1 MTATAQTLV
10 TDPAVDERCPV
21 HDHCVL
27 RVDGLEKSF
36 HRGLPLRRHRVDVL
50 TGASLMVCSGELV
63 GLVGE
68 NGSGK
73 STLMQIVVGL
83 LGRDGGEVERR
94 GRLGYC
100 PQVPMLWD
108 KLTVDEHFALFARA
122 YGLDDDARERAVA
135 DLLVELRFER
145 YRRYRVEELSG
156 GTRQKLNLALAL
168 MHQPQLLLLDE
179 PYSGFDWETYLR
191 FWEMADRRRTSGS
204 FVREQLRAPLTLAL
218 LVAVPAFFV
227 LIFAGVL
234 GTFAEALG
242 GTLASRSATA
252 ISAGW
257 AAAFLSGALGFFQV
271 SSSRGADRR
280 LASAGLGAFRVAIAR
295 ISAALLLAATVSA
308 VAFATLWL
316 RSGIGHPLHAAVAI
330 FAFAAIYIGI
340 GAVVGAFV
348 TGALEGSLLVMLA
361 WSLDAFSGPQMTSSG
376 GGALTPTRDAANLL
390 IAAGAGQSSPQVDWF
405 GVLAVTV
412 VALAAALAAFWFTAR
427 TRSA

>member
-1 MTATAQTLV
+1 
-10 TDPAVDERCPV
+10 
-21 HDHCVL
+21 
-27 RVDGLEKSF
+27 
-36 HRGLPLRRHRVDVL
+36 L
-50 TGASLMVCSGELV
+50 T
-63 GLVGE
+63 
-68 NGSGK
+68 
-73 STLMQIVVGL
+73 
-83 LGRDGGEVERR
+83 
-94 GRLGYC
+94 
-100 PQVPMLWD
+100 
-108 KLTVDEHFALFARA
+108 
-122 YGLDDDARERAVA
+122 
-135 DLLVELRFER
+135 
-145 YRRYRVEELSG
+145 
-156 GTRQKLNLALAL
+156 ALA
-168 MHQPQLLLLDE
+168 
-179 PYSGFDWETYLR
+179 
-191 FWEMADRRRTSGS
+191 ATSGS

-280 LASAGLGAFRVAIAR
+280 LARAGLGAFRVAVAR
-295 ISAALLLAATVSA
+295 ISASLLLAATVSA

-348 TGALEGSLLVMLA
+348 TGPLEGSLLVMLV

-376 GGALTPTRDAANLL
+376 AGALTPTRDAANLL
-390 IAAGAGQSSPQVDWF
+390 IAAGAGQGSPEVDWL